1 MNPLT
6 LPFVLARTA
15 LVAGLGAAAAL
26 SIRPPVR
33 LRSPRRWRG
42 RPARR

>member
-1 MNPLT
+1 MNALI

-26 SIRPPVR
+26 SLRPPVR
-33 LRSPRRWRG
+33 LRTPRR
-42 RPARR
+42 